1 MKRIIDEETL
11 KVINEEFGVADEMR
25 AKSIQIMNWLKPKL
39 PSLMDNATPTKPGV
53 ETNELSGTFRLNNL
67 DTVRIRFNVIFAK
80 NQSSFENYLKSLP
93 FPYSSYNPETNVITL
108 NVAIINNFIQY
119 GNACGSLQHELN
131 HSYRE
136 HRLLDKNI
144 EPKQV
149 TQRYKKAVAN
159 ADNQNRDV
167 AAVSQAIYLYGTNEV
182 SSYEN
187 GLYGRLLS
195 AYENEGFSDVKEQNI
210 IATDTIYIMVQEIS
224 SFINRLEND
233 NVPILQSI
241 MKEFEITP
249 SRLRKICYTSLNRA
263 RRAIARAALK
273 ARLDYNTALEK
284 NMFINKNVELKPR
297 NQ

>member
-1 MKRIIDEETL
+1 MKQIIDEETL
-11 KVINEEFGVADEMR
+11 KIINEELGIADEMR

-39 PSLMDNATPTKPGV
+39 PSLMDNAVPTKPGV
-53 ETNELSGTFRLNNL
+53 ETNETSGVFRLNNL
-67 DTVRIRFNVIFAK
+67 DTVRIHFNVIFAK
-80 NQSSFENYLKSLP
+80 NQYCFNDYLKSLP
-93 FPYSSYNPETNVITL
+93 FPYSSYKPETNEITL
-108 NVAIINNFIQY
+108 NVAIINGFLQY

-159 ADNQNRDV
+159 ADNRNRDF
-167 AAVSQAIYLYGTNEV
+167 AAISQAVYLYGTNEV

-195 AYENEGFSDVKEQNI
+195 AYENDGFSDVKEQNI

-224 SFINRLEND
+224 NFINCLEND
-233 NVPILQSI
+233 NIPILQRI
-241 MKEFEITP
+241 LKEYEITLP
-249 SRLRKICYTSLNRA
+249 RLRKICYTSLNRA
-263 RRAIARAALK
+263 RRAIARATLK

-297 NQ
+297 KQ